1 MRRNNISQQKAL
13 PQIII
18 LTVCQIV
25 QQDQGTET
33 TFCLRRDINKL
44 PSINTICDKHGGE
57 KAIWHLEDGKMDCEN
72 DDAIFL
78 VTDGKARCLL
88 NGNRQLQR
96 FMKKRWDETWRLNSS
111 HHWRFWIVPLVYNC
125 LLKVI
130 WLSAKCAVKL
140 SHFISFSSNLIINI
154 AIRAVNLTH
163 SFSTINNKKW
173 RKIQIK
179 IHCSTLPLACHSKT
193 AVATENVAFHRFL
206 IWFNFL
212 LS

>member
-13 PQIII
+13 PQLII

-44 PSINTICDKHGGE
+44 PSIKTICDKHGGE
-57 KAIWHLEDGKMDCEN
+57 KAIWHLEDGRMDCEN

-78 VTDGKARCLL
+78 VTDGKARRLL

-96 FMKKRWDETWRLNSS
+96 FMKKRRDETWRPNSS

-140 SHFISFSSNLIINI
+140 SNFISFSSNLIINI

-163 SFSTINNKKW
+163 WFSTINYKKTKEDI
-173 RKIQIK
+173 RVF
-179 IHCSTLPLACHSKT
+179 HPSTCMPFKNSRSYWKRCIS
-193 AVATENVAFHRFL
+193 
-206 IWFNFL
+206 
-212 LS
+212 